1 MTISEAMPASQKPKE
16 KADGTFHGMIGTS
29 VQMQRVF
36 KLIREAAK
44 SDAPVLIIG
53 PSGTGKEMAAN
64 AVHQLSAKAA
74 GPFVVINCAAVWPE
88 SMEAEFFGY
97 RNGPYLELPPM
108 QGKVELADKGTLFL
122 KEVEC
127 LPPQFRGELLKFL
140 QDHTF
145 KRVAGQI
152 NRKVDLRI
160 IATVNCSLRKLM
172 VRSMFR
178 EDLYQFLS
186 QFIIEVPALK
196 DRGIDVLL
204 LAKMFLK
211 AYADRVGKEILG
223 FSPAAKKALVAH
235 PWPGNIHELESCIC
249 RAVVMAETPWISLED
264 LGRLALY
271 PPLDSKTMN

>member
-1 MTISEAMPASQKPKE
+1 MTISEAMPASQKAKE

-64 AVHQLSAKAA
+64 AIHQLGAKAA

-145 KRVAGQI
+145 KRVEGQI

-160 IATVNCSLRKLM
+160 IATVNCSLRKLLM
-172 VRSMFR
+172 RSMFR

-223 FSPAAKKALVAH
+223 FSPAAKKALLAH
-235 PWPGNIHELESCIC
+235 SWPGNIHELESCIC

-264 LGRLALY
+264 LGRLAFY